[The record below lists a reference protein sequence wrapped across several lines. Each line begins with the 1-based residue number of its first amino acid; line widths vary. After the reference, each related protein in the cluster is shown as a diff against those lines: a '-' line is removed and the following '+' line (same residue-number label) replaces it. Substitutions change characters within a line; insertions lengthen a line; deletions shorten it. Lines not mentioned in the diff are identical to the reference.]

1 MTRKLTTTDG
11 IISVLRDLNVQ
22 VVQSEL
28 DDGVKGVV
36 SKLQDGYIVILDPSL
51 CFDCMLKTLKHELC
65 HIILGHLDDDVKT
78 EAQKEREV
86 KKVLSKHRRKK

>member
-51 CFDCMLKTLKHELC
+51 CFDCMLETLKHELC

-78 EAQKEREV
+78 EDEKEKEV
-86 KKVLSKHRRKK
+86 IHIMEETEK

>member
-1 MTRKLTTTDG
+1 MTRNLTTTDG

-51 CFDCMLKTLKHELC
+51 CFDCMLETLKHELC

-78 EAQKEREV
+78 EDEKEKEV
-86 KKVLSKHRRKK
+86 IHIMEETEK

>member
-1 MTRKLTTTDG
+1 MTRKLTTADG
-11 IISVLRDLNVQ
+11 IVTLLRDLNVHVEQ
-22 VVQSEL
+22 KDLFGRCRGFTTKYE
-28 DDGVKGVV
+28 
-36 SKLQDGYIVILDPSL
+36 DGYLIFLDPSL
-51 CFDCMLKTLKHELC
+51 CFDCMLETLKHELC